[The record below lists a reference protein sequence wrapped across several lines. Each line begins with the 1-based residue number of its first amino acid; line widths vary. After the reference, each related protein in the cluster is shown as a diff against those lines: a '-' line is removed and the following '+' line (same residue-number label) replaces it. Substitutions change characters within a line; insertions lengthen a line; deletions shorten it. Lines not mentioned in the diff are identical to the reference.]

1 MRGLE
6 AVGCREE
13 GRGGSL
19 VVTEEGRNWWQ
30 EGTASNQSYLVL
42 EAEEW
47 AVGEAI
53 DDLLCGPQPTPAPT
67 ET

>member
-1 MRGLE
+1 M
-6 AVGCREE
+6 
-13 GRGGSL
+13 
-19 VVTEEGRNWWQ
+19 VTEEGRNWWQ
-30 EGTASNQSYLVL
+30 EGTSSNQSYLVL

-47 AVGEAI
+47 VVGEAI